1 MRDAAGAARPPAGP
15 SATTGRDVTAARVH
29 TGSMRQVIRLP
40 EPKVRPAVEA
50 RRKAGADIT
59 VDIFTAVWPA
69 DLPTAGER

>member
-1 MRDAAGAARPPAGP
+1 
-15 SATTGRDVTAARVH
+15 
-29 TGSMRQVIRLP
+29 MRQVIRLP

-59 VDIFTAVWPA
+59 VDILTAVWPA